1 MSQIRFRMNAID
13 KIYSNK
19 VGISFFWKKQ
29 QQLVTTPKIQL
40 VFRDI
45 GFLLTLN
52 ELKDFSDAC
61 RITEQSQCCDQC
73 VDHQNCRSLLLR
85 TPSEKIDLAISKDE
99 LEQVQELINGTI
111 FRVELQHWVTNS
123 GLN

>member
-1 MSQIRFRMNAID
+1 
-13 KIYSNK
+13 
-19 VGISFFWKKQ
+19 
-29 QQLVTTPKIQL
+29 
-40 VFRDI
+40 
-45 GFLLTLN
+45 
-52 ELKDFSDAC
+52 
-61 RITEQSQCCDQC
+61 
-73 VDHQNCRSLLLR
+73 LLR

>member
-1 MSQIRFRMNAID
+1 MEETTAAC
-13 KIYSNK
+13 
-19 VGISFFWKKQ
+19 
-29 QQLVTTPKIQL
+29 TTPKVQL

-73 VDHQNCRSLLLR
+73 IDHQSCRSLLLR

>member
-1 MSQIRFRMNAID
+1 MNQIRFRMSAID

-29 QQLVTTPKIQL
+29 QVTNSPKVQL

-52 ELKDFSDAC
+52 ELKDFLETC
-61 RITEQSQCCDQC
+61 RITDESQCCDQC
-73 VDHQNCRSLLLR
+73 SDARNCRSLLLR
-85 TPSEKIDLAISKDE
+85 TPSDKIDLAVSKEE
-99 LEQVQELINGTI
+99 LEQVQELIHGTI
-111 FRVELQHWVTNS
+111 FRIEMQHWITNT

>member
-1 MSQIRFRMNAID
+1 MSAID
-13 KIYSNK
+13 RIYSNK
-19 VGISFFWKKQ
+19 LGISFFWKKKERNT
-29 QQLVTTPKIQL
+29 LSKVQL

-61 RITEQSQCCDQC
+61 ILAKQSQCCDDCNHDQ
-73 VDHQNCRSLLLR
+73 HCRSLLLR
-85 TPSEKIDLAISKDE
+85 TPSDKIDLALNKEE
-99 LEQVQELINGTI
+99 LDQVQELINGTI
-111 FRVELQHWVTNS
+111 FRIELEDWVKNV